1 MSGHDTRSSIQQNKM
16 LIQGKLGTLSGAWLY
31 SYPLLPNGI
40 DDRYDRGNKLF

>member
-31 SYPLLPNGI
+31 SYPLLPNDKDQGWETS
-40 DDRYDRGNKLF
+40 